1 MGNYLL
7 VTASMTK
14 KPNVNEENSPIK
26 RFRYE
31 EDYDKNDFKDTSVY
45 NTLIIAIYPT
55 SKESYPIIKEIL
67 EKLEIEGIEYLFSQD
82 IKVNTP
88 KLVYGKKYIQW
99 IFYYLHHSVQIFRDE
114 DPTFFSTEQDPDQL
128 ERIPDPVGRH

>member
-7 VTASMTK
+7 VTDSMTK
-14 KPNVNEENSPIK
+14 KPNVNKENSPIK
-26 RFRYE
+26 RFRYGE
-31 EDYDKNDFKDTSVY
+31 GYGKNDFKDTSVY

-88 KLVYGKKYIQW
+88 ISIHFDIDL
-99 IFYYLHHSVQIFRDE
+99 LS
-114 DPTFFSTEQDPDQL
+114 
-128 ERIPDPVGRH
+128 

>member
-31 EDYDKNDFKDTSVY
+31 EGYGKNDFKDTSVD
-45 NTLIIAIYPT
+45 NTLIISSYPT
-55 SKESYPIIKEIL
+55 SKGSYPSIKKIL
-67 EKLEIEGIEYLFSQD
+67 EK
-82 IKVNTP
+82 
-88 KLVYGKKYIQW
+88 
-99 IFYYLHHSVQIFRDE
+99 
-114 DPTFFSTEQDPDQL
+114 
-128 ERIPDPVGRH
+128 

>member
-1 MGNYLL
+1 
-7 VTASMTK
+7 MTK

-31 EDYDKNDFKDTSVY
+31 EGYGKNDFKDTSVY

-55 SKESYPIIKEIL
+55 SQESYPIIKIL
-67 EKLEIEGIEYLFSQD
+67 EKLDIEGIEYLFSQD

-88 KLVYGKKYIQW
+88 ISIHFDIDL
-99 IFYYLHHSVQIFRDE
+99 
-114 DPTFFSTEQDPDQL
+114 
-128 ERIPDPVGRH
+128 

>member
-1 MGNYLL
+1 MLWCTLILHTLDNPARGRISFDLNLIIKTTKKSSVQAY
-7 VTASMTK
+7 MTK

-31 EDYDKNDFKDTSVY
+31 EGYGKNAPKATSVY

-67 EKLEIEGIEYLFSQD
+67 EKLEIGGIEYLFSQD

-88 KLVYGKKYIQW
+88 KLVYGKKYIQ
-99 IFYYLHHSVQIFRDE
+99 
-114 DPTFFSTEQDPDQL
+114 
-128 ERIPDPVGRH
+128 